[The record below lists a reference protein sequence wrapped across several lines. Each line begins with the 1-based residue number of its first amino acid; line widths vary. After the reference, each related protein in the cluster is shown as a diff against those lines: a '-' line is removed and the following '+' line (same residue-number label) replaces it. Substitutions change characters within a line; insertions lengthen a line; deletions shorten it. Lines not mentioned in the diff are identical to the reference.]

1 MIVIKFILVLLLQC
15 SLYNKIVYF
24 VNNQRKKI
32 LFLELAKIIVE
43 WVFYS
48 GILSVGSLTSLISRV
63 LALFLWNC
71 YLKNKSMKFETT
83 TCTQGC
89 LKKKVTRGGER
100 GLRSQNRPHIDAISW
115 NLSFVI
121 NWCIYYFIFKAIY
134 SCLCAIYLQF
144 QLINRNSGIHYTY
157 KQKMCIPLTLA

>member
-1 MIVIKFILVLLLQC
+1 MPLGRNMIVINFILVLLLQC

-63 LALFLWNC
+63 LALFL
-71 YLKNKSMKFETT
+71 
-83 TCTQGC
+83 
-89 LKKKVTRGGER
+89 
-100 GLRSQNRPHIDAISW
+100 
-115 NLSFVI
+115 
-121 NWCIYYFIFKAIY
+121 
-134 SCLCAIYLQF
+134 
-144 QLINRNSGIHYTY
+144 
-157 KQKMCIPLTLA
+157 

>member
-48 GILSVGSLTSLISRV
+48 GILSVGSLTSLTSRV
-63 LALFLWNC
+63 LALFL
-71 YLKNKSMKFETT
+71 
-83 TCTQGC
+83 
-89 LKKKVTRGGER
+89 
-100 GLRSQNRPHIDAISW
+100 
-115 NLSFVI
+115 
-121 NWCIYYFIFKAIY
+121 
-134 SCLCAIYLQF
+134 
-144 QLINRNSGIHYTY
+144 
-157 KQKMCIPLTLA
+157 

>member
-1 MIVIKFILVLLLQC
+1 MIVIKFILILLLQC

-63 LALFLWNC
+63 LALFL
-71 YLKNKSMKFETT
+71 
-83 TCTQGC
+83 
-89 LKKKVTRGGER
+89 
-100 GLRSQNRPHIDAISW
+100 
-115 NLSFVI
+115 
-121 NWCIYYFIFKAIY
+121 
-134 SCLCAIYLQF
+134 
-144 QLINRNSGIHYTY
+144 
-157 KQKMCIPLTLA
+157 

>member
-48 GILSVGSLTSLISRV
+48 GILSVDSLTSLISRV
-63 LALFLWNC
+63 LALFL
-71 YLKNKSMKFETT
+71 
-83 TCTQGC
+83 
-89 LKKKVTRGGER
+89 
-100 GLRSQNRPHIDAISW
+100 
-115 NLSFVI
+115 
-121 NWCIYYFIFKAIY
+121 
-134 SCLCAIYLQF
+134 
-144 QLINRNSGIHYTY
+144 
-157 KQKMCIPLTLA
+157 

>member
-1 MIVIKFILVLLLQC
+1 MFQSFVLYCHFKALSSYNISSNRICFIDFFFHMKCSIIYVNAIRQKYDCNYRGKFILVLLLQC

-71 YLKNKSMKFETT
+71 YLKKQINEIWDNNMHSRVFEEK
-83 TCTQGC
+83 G
-89 LKKKVTRGGER
+89 
-100 GLRSQNRPHIDAISW
+100 N
-115 NLSFVI
+115 
-121 NWCIYYFIFKAIY
+121 
-134 SCLCAIYLQF
+134 
-144 QLINRNSGIHYTY
+144 
-157 KQKMCIPLTLA
+157 

>member
-63 LALFLWNC
+63 LALFL
-71 YLKNKSMKFETT
+71 
-83 TCTQGC
+83 
-89 LKKKVTRGGER
+89 
-100 GLRSQNRPHIDAISW
+100 
-115 NLSFVI
+115 
-121 NWCIYYFIFKAIY
+121 
-134 SCLCAIYLQF
+134 
-144 QLINRNSGIHYTY
+144 
-157 KQKMCIPLTLA
+157 